1 MMTHLE
7 EVSATGPRRPPARPQ
22 RGEAHPA
29 AAGEVL
35 REEPPNPS

>member
-7 EVSATGPRRPPARPQ
+7 EVSATGPSRPP

-29 AAGEVL
+29 AGGEVL
-35 REEPPNPS
+35 REEPAGSVVS